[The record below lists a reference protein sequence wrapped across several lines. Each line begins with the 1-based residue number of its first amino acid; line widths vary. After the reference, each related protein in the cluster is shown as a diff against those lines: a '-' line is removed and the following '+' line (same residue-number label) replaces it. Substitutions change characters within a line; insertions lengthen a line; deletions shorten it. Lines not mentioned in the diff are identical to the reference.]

1 MFDVKLRYFYYEQSF
16 QGVIPYGVIKFQMQ
30 VGKLK
35 MLKKEKGEKNGKTE
49 RKTMN
54 SRDSPVNITI

>member
-1 MFDVKLRYFYYEQSF
+1 MFDVKLKYFYYEHSF
-16 QGVIPYGVIKFQMQ
+16 QGVILYGVIKFQMQ

-35 MLKKEKGEKNGKTE
+35 MLKKKGGGDGKTE

-54 SRDSPVNITI
+54 SRDSPVNIAT

>member
-1 MFDVKLRYFYYEQSF
+1 MKLKYFYYEQSF
-16 QGVIPYGVIKFQMQ
+16 QGIIPYGVIKFQMQ

-35 MLKKEKGEKNGKTE
+35 MLKKKRKKNGETE

-54 SRDSPVNITI
+54 SRDSPVNITT